1 MFQTSKK
8 VKTLNEKKLLTYLTP
23 TSWKFNLFK
32 LKSEKKTFYQNLS
45 VVREQ
50 KYNFMRTCEIENFEN
65 EIDNKI
71 MKVSFHLYERQII
84 KAIHELV

>member
-1 MFQTSKK
+1 MNVPNFKESQD
-8 VKTLNEKKLLTYLTP
+8 VEWKKLLTYLTP

-50 KYNFMRTCEIENFEN
+50 KYNFMRTCEIENLE
-65 EIDNKI
+65 
-71 MKVSFHLYERQII
+71 MK
-84 KAIHELV
+84 